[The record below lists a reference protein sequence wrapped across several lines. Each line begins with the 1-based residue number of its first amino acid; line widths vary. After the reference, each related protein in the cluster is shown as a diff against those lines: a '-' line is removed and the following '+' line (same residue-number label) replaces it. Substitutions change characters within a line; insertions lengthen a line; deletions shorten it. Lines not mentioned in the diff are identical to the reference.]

1 MHKSQFQNSRLDL
14 GLRSQREVVAASGR
28 QMGSTGGSLSSTSP
42 FGNWSCLLAPTT
54 RVLETKAR
62 LHGFELITVNEFGDY
77 GFELLEE
84 L

>member
-14 GLRSQREVVAASGR
+14 GLRSQLEVVVTGGR
-28 QMGSTGGSLSSTSP
+28 QMGASTGSPSGASP
-42 FGNWSCLLAPTT
+42 FGNWSCLLAPST
-54 RVLETKAR
+54 RVVGTKAR
-62 LHGFELITVNEFGDY
+62 LNGFELITVNEFGDY